1 MLKKLLLIV
10 LIAVSSAY
18 GAHQLEVNVNDRE
31 VEGGI
36 SIDTGR
42 LGSFSHTY
50 LGAKFL
56 NADINNS
63 TIPTDANITGTID
76 TITEVSALAEGYVT
90 SVKGLK
96 LGIGAKLVKTKLGNL
111 GFMALP
117 IGFEGQ
123 LRLPIQSTI
132 PIFVGGE
139 LYYAPSFLSFD
150 KAKAYM
156 ESRIYIDAEMMQNL
170 HGTIGYREIDT
181 DYTTAKVVY
190 NEAWYFGLRLDF

>member
-36 SIDTGR
+36 RIDTGR

-76 TITEVSALAEGYVT
+76 TLAEVSALAEGYVT